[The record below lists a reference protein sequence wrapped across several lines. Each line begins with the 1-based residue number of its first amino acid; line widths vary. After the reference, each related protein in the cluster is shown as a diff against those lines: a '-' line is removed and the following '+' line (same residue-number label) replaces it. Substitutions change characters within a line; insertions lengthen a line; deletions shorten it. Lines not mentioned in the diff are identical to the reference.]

1 MYSIRQM
8 AEAVKPDSCRGA
20 GSVAQGAE
28 AGGTNMGHMAY
39 CYVSHTCCT
48 FGDFA
53 DKQVT
58 TQDSPGAL

>member
-1 MYSIRQM
+1 M
-8 AEAVKPDSCRGA
+8 AKTFESDQGRGA
-20 GSVAQGAE
+20 STVAQGAE
-28 AGGTNMGHMAY
+28 ACGTNMGHMAY

-58 TQDSPGAL
+58 AQDSTRAL

>member
-1 MYSIRQM
+1 M
-8 AEAVKPDSCRGA
+8 AEAFEPDSCRGA

-28 AGGTNMGHMAY
+28 AGSANMGNMAY

-58 TQDSPGAL
+58 AQDSTRAL